1 MSHSPPEIVMPMKNS
16 QIRGR
21 LVNKCA
27 VNLFDNL
34 SSTYTFLRKEDPKS
48 QRSNAEAAVFLSSA
62 VVLFPVAVLVVGLPR
77 LRDVEIEEHLVVTFV
92 SSGCWFALVFRMGRT
107 PLTCRAIPSTSTVWS
122 DRIFVIVPLAN
133 CELHLAPGCRTYTR
147 SPSTNELLT
156 S

>member
-107 PLTCRAIPSTSTVWS
+107 MPNIFDVSCHSVYLDGLVGQNLRYRA
-122 DRIFVIVPLAN
+122 FG
-133 CELHLAPGCRTYTR
+133 ELRVASCTGLSHLHKIALD
-147 SPSTNELLT
+147 E
-156 S
+156 